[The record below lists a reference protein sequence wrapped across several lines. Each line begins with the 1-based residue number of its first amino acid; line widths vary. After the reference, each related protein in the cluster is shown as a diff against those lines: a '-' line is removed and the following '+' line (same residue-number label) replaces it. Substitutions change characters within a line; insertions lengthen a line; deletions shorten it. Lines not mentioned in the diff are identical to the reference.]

1 MSTSRDHLSFWVAG
15 RAAPQGSKKH
25 VGRGRLVEV
34 SKYLK
39 PWRAAVVKAALKAQ
53 GPDWV
58 TLDGPLLLI
67 IEFAIQRP
75 DSHPKTIRT
84 YPTSAPDLD
93 KLIRGVGDAMSQSKT
108 IKDDS
113 RIVATLCVEKF
124 VPTDARHAIE
134 GDAAIA
140 GAEVKVIRFNEDMDV
155 HWGSVVKVVEG
166 LALGTVNPEALQQ
179 LTV

>member
-1 MSTSRDHLSFWVAG
+1 MSTSRDHLSFWVTG

-25 VGRGRLVEV
+25 VGGGRLVEV

-39 PWRAAVVKAALKAQ
+39 PWREAVIRAAEKAQ

-58 TLDGPLLLI
+58 TLDGPLVLI
-67 IEFAIQRP
+67 IEFWIERP
-75 DSHPKTIRT
+75 GSHPKTVRT

-113 RIVATLCVEKF
+113 RIVATLCIEKF
-124 VPTDARHAIE
+124 VPTDERHARE
-134 GDAAIA
+134 GDAGIQ
-140 GAEVKVIRFNEDMDV
+140 GAEVKVIRFNELLDE
-155 HWGSVVKVVEG
+155 HWGSVVKVIER
-166 LALGTVNPEALQQ
+166 LALGTLDADGLTAL
-179 LTV
+179 VS